1 MVQLA
6 ASPGELGAT
15 VRVRNEMG
23 MTALATPGNENT
35 SQSSIRVF
43 NDLRVFPEEA
53 NLVHNSFEISGG

>member
-1 MVQLA
+1 
-6 ASPGELGAT
+6 
-15 VRVRNEMG
+15 MG

-53 NLVHNSFEISGG
+53 NFCTE